1 MTSAS
6 HRLTVQGAQS
16 LPAVIDVVTAA
27 AVLGI
32 GRTAAYELIRTGD
45 WPTPVVRLGKL
56 IRIPTGQLLT
66 DTFGHVPT
74 AVPCSARS
82 RATSH
87 GPTRP
92 RLESAAHRP
101 PWAMPHTA
109 QKGRNPGGAAIC
121 RSGWLPC
128 NRASSTARR
137 RNSRGFG
144 LPSRPENAPARVPSA
159 QLRGRETESGSRL
172 LNAGKVSVGG
182 VLTAL
187 TI

>member
-56 IRIPTGQLLT
+56 IPIPTGQLLT
-66 DTFGHVPT
+66 DTFGHVST

-82 RATSH
+82 RV
-87 GPTRP
+87 
-92 RLESAAHRP
+92 
-101 PWAMPHTA
+101 M
-109 QKGRNPGGAAIC
+109 
-121 RSGWLPC
+121 SGSWM
-128 NRASSTARR
+128 NR
-137 RNSRGFG
+137 
-144 LPSRPENAPARVPSA
+144 PSRSSSARA
-159 QLRGRETESGSRL
+159 
-172 LNAGKVSVGG
+172 
-182 VLTAL
+182 
-187 TI
+187 